1 MKKKLLSTFSII
13 IMGTSLNLMTG
24 CAVKSA
30 MDQPTKKDVSVFERG
45 TPRYELIGEIGEP
58 VDIKKN
64 EDGTT
69 TETYSFIQGYSKG
82 VKGARAFGHAILDV
96 ATVGLWEI
104 VGSPTE
110 AIASGTKVVVR
121 VKYDKSKL
129 VDKVTA
135 VKGQEEL

>member
-13 IMGTSLNLMTG
+13 IMGTTLNLMTG

-30 MDQPTKKDVSVFERG
+30 MDQPAKKDVSVFERG

-82 VKGARAFGHAILDV
+82 VKGARAFGHAALDV
-96 ATVGLWEI
+96 MTIGLWEI
-104 VGSPTE
+104 IGSPTE

-135 VKGQEEL
+135 IKGQEEL

>member
-13 IMGTSLNLMTG
+13 IMGTTLNLMTG

-96 ATVGLWEI
+96 STAGLWEI
-104 VGSPTE
+104 IGSPTE

-135 VKGQEEL
+135 IKGQEEL

>member
-1 MKKKLLSTFSII
+1 
-13 IMGTSLNLMTG
+13 MGTTLNLMTG

-96 ATVGLWEI
+96 STAGLWEI
-104 VGSPTE
+104 IGSPTE

-135 VKGQEEL
+135 IKGQEEL